1 MIRILLADDHA
12 IIRDGV
18 KQILADTGDLVVGGE
33 AASGAEALKMVAEQ
47 DWDLVI
53 LDISM
58 PGKSGLEVLKL
69 IRQSKPRVPVLI
81 FTMHPEQQYALRA
94 LHAGASGYLTKESD
108 GEVLIAAIRK
118 VASGRI
124 YFTENVAELL
134 VREQMPKAHQLSH
147 TNLSDREFQ
156 IFEKLV
162 SGVRLTDIAAELNLS
177 IKTISTHKSRIMQ
190 KMKMSNDAELVR
202 YAIAKGLVTIPEG

>member
-1 MIRILLADDHA
+1 MIRVLLVDDHA
-12 IIRDGV
+12 IIRDGI
-18 KQILADTGDLVVGGE
+18 KQILADTGDLVVAGE
-33 AASGAEALKMVAEQ
+33 AASGTEALNLVAEQ

-69 IRQSKPRVPVLI
+69 IRQKKPGLPILI

-94 LHAGASGYLTKESD
+94 LHAGANGYLTKESD
-108 GEVLIAAIRK
+108 GEVLIAAIRR
-118 VASGRI
+118 VLAGRI

-134 VREQMPKAHQLSH
+134 VRERMPKAHKLSH
-147 TNLSDREFQ
+147 SNLSDREFQ
-156 IFEKLV
+156 VFEKLV
-162 SGVRLTDIAAELNLS
+162 SGVRLTDIASELNLS

-190 KMKMSNDAELVR
+190 KMKMSSDAELVR
-202 YAIAKGLVTIPEG
+202 YAVARGLVTIPEE